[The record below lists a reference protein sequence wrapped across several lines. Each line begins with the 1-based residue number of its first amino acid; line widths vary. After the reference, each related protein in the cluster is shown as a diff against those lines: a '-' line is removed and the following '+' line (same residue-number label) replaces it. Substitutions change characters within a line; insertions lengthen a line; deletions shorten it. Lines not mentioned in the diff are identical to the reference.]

1 MTLEERLNK
10 RIEIAARMSGSI
22 YQTLAK
28 ARGYPLG
35 DNDKAKLARE
45 ALDIADA
52 IIDTATG
59 DMTAEP
65 TDTGG
70 KFLSMI
76 RTK

>member
-1 MTLEERLNK
+1 MTPDEKLTK

-22 YQTLAK
+22 YQTLVR

-59 DMTAEP
+59 DMTAKP